1 MSKVLIN
8 SAAIRKKDLVVNDGD
23 LNVVEGSSI
32 AVFDLVT
39 GQPAIIYSP
48 DDESV
53 LLENPF
59 TADDSGQFSFHVE
72 NGIYQINATTVNEIE
87 ELTGSAVV
95 DVRIK
100 SERLTLF
107 VDFIVNDNT
116 LSAAEANKS
125 KLDSAIAQ
133 AETGGYK
140 WICPKSDGDVYIK
153 GSTFFP
159 AGIAPK
165 TLNLSTSCYKIYD
178 TGNIADYNH
187 TFSDGLTLELFFV
200 FGDGVSELLPAPLDT
215 KGGNRYFQ
223 CQGQVDDKLA
233 EGDIVCIY
241 NTDDYSWGNFRRV
254 NNPDG
259 TVDYSQSTCN
269 DDRPYYRQGEL
280 LEVRTVTAPTTTAP
294 SIPNAVFVKGVTRDN
309 YIAGANIEAHKLAM
323 FDYEFNTLNVEGIEN
338 VSITPVMMRQCGV
351 NTTLNNVTVK
361 NGKDCIQMM
370 NCYGVT
376 GYGIKV
382 DQSKLTQDSEAYG
395 VSLRGCLEVRLDGKF
410 YATRHALT
418 HTASFGF
425 SIPSRDC
432 FSSGTFKSYRSYAV
446 DFHGCS
452 ENNIV
457 KGTAI
462 GGVVYSGINNDIS
475 GLLIIDPYDGIAVF
489 SSEIPKWSQSMGDIR
504 IAVPP
509 GQLMSRYGLI
519 NFGGTGLRGFC
530 PNVSEPGKFTIG
542 NVFISFENPVSGSC
556 ALPNSGYT
564 QAECEAAGG
573 IYNASTGVCV
583 ISDISDYDK
592 QSESTCTAAG
602 GTWSNNLNVINI
614 TARNLIADL
623 EISIGNVVL
632 VNSGEITQ
640 SGILCRALND
650 NDPYQGIPP
659 LNVKKLEV
667 LNLTSKN
674 AGGLVTRLVDE
685 VILNGSHIDGGVKG
699 IDCQNYDYLGV
710 HNCGV
715 YNVAEK
721 ALSAVNAET
730 GTSECKIDIISRG
743 CGSALDAGEINDK
756 VVFIDKNRNAEIIR
770 LDVESTNVEPFG
782 ESGNVKITYNEQI
795 RLVHNSV
802 NKTIFDMS
810 RVGTNRVF
818 RNVSYIESNDDY
830 TPGKY
835 AVDETSNIGK
845 NLTSVGNVKIGETI
859 EIVKHAGFALTLNAK
874 SGETI
879 LYNGSSAQSYVSSN
893 DHLFIMLYRNSS
905 TQWYLVE
912 FTQGLSATNLWTKDN
927 FIYATHNI
935 GAGVNNGNNASGI
948 NLSPQQ
954 TGIWKNVSGQ
964 DLPQNVG
971 GLWQKQ

>member
-1 MSKVLIN
+1 MTKLLIN
-8 SAAIRKKDLVVNDGD
+8 SAAIRKKDLVIDSGD
-23 LNVVEGSSI
+23 LNVVEGSSVEVI
-32 AVFDLVT
+32 DLAT
-39 GQPAIIYSP
+39 GQAALLYTP

-59 TADDSGQFSFHVE
+59 LADDSGAFSFYVDE
-72 NGIYQINATTVNEIE
+72 GIYQINATTVNEIE
-87 ELTGSAVV
+87 ELTGSVTV
-95 DVRIK
+95 DVRLK
-100 SERLTLF
+100 SDRLTLY
-107 VDFIVNDNT
+107 VDFIVNENT
-116 LSAAEANKS
+116 LSAAESNKA
-125 KLDSAIAQ
+125 KLDAAIAQ
-133 AETGGYK
+133 AQTDGYK
-140 WICPKSDGDVYIK
+140 WICPNSDGDVYIK

-159 AGIAPK
+159 TGITPK
-165 TLNLSTSCYKIYD
+165 TLNLSTSCYKIHD

-200 FGDGVSELLPAPLDT
+200 FGDGVSELLPAPLDV

-223 CQGQVDDKLA
+223 CQGQVDDKLT
-233 EGDIVCIY
+233 EGDVVCIY
-241 NTDDYSWGNFRRV
+241 NTNDYSWGNFRRV

-294 SIPNAVFVKGVTRDN
+294 SIPNAIFVKGTTADS
-309 YIAGANIEAHKLAM
+309 YSAGVNLQAYKLTM
-323 FDYEFNTLNVEGIEN
+323 FDYEFDTLNVEGIEN
-338 VSITPVMMRQCGV
+338 VSITPIMMRQCGKR
-351 NTTLNNVTVK
+351 TTLNKVASK
-361 NGKDCIQMM
+361 NGKDCIQML
-370 NCYGVT
+370 NCYGVI
-376 GYGIKV
+376 GNAINV

-395 VSLRGCLEVRLDGKF
+395 VSLRGCYRVRLDGKF
-410 YATRHALT
+410 FATRHAIT

-425 SIPSRDC
+425 SVPSREC
-432 FSSGTFKSYRSYAV
+432 YTSGTFKSYRSYAV
-446 DFHGCS
+446 DFHGCA
-452 ENNIV
+452 ENCKV
-457 KGTAI
+457 DGVAD

-475 GLLIIDPYDGIAVF
+475 NLRLIPNYDGIAVF
-489 SSEIPKWSQSMGDIR
+489 CSEIPDWNQSLGDVVINCR
-504 IAVPP
+504 PD
-509 GQLMSRYGLI
+509 QLMSRYGII
-519 NFGGTGLRGFC
+519 NFGGTGLRGFA
-530 PNVSEPGKFTIG
+530 PNVSKAGKFTIG
-542 NVFISFENPVSGSC
+542 DVFISFENPVAGSC
-556 ALPNSGYT
+556 TLPDSGYT
-564 QAECEAAGG
+564 QEQCEAAGG
-573 IYNASTGVCV
+573 IYNSSNGTCV
-583 ISDISDYDK
+583 INDISDYEL
-592 QSESTCTAAG
+592 QSDTTCTAAG

-632 VNSGEITQ
+632 VNSGEVTQ

-659 LNVKKLEV
+659 LSVKKLEIA
-667 LNLTSKN
+667 NLTSKN

-685 VILNGSHIDGGVKG
+685 VIINGSHIDGGVKG

-721 ALSAVNAET
+721 ALSAVNAAT
-730 GTSECKIDIISRG
+730 GASECKIDIISRG
-743 CGSALDAGEINDK
+743 CGGALSAGEINDK
-756 VVFIDKNRNAEIIR
+756 VVFIDKNRNVEIIR

-782 ESGNVKITYNEQI
+782 EANNVKITYNEQI

-802 NKTIFDMS
+802 DKTIFDMS

-835 AVDETSNIGK
+835 VVDEDAPIGK

-859 EIVKHAGFALTLNAK
+859 EVVKHAGFELTLNAK

-879 LYNGSSAQSYVSSN
+879 LYNGSSAQTYVSSD

-927 FIYATHNI
+927 FIYASHNI

-948 NLSPQQ
+948 NLSPVQD
-954 TGIWKNVSGQ
+954 GIWKNVSGQ
-964 DLPQNVG
+964 DLPQGVG